1 MEKMKKLF
9 DRVLEVSCI
18 ALMSVMTILVTY
30 QVITRYIFNKPSAVS
45 EVLARY
51 MFVWMVLLCAAYVF
65 GLREHMNIPF
75 VKDKLPPRAFMF
87 VDVAGETPEDGGPQ
101 IMLFA
106 DLGIFKL
113 LCQLSDPSMLLE
125 YVPEGLQKLYNYK
138 KPQRDDLITTLRAYL
153 DRNLNLSKTAQ
164 DLYVHYKT
172 AVYRIEKIEK
182 LTGIDFD
189 NANEVLAVRIGLV
202 VYKMIENYN
211 KDFI

>member
-75 VKDKLPPRAFMF
+75 VKDKLP
-87 VDVAGETPEDGGPQ
+87 TPGKNRVRHCRGNHHCPVRTGSDGSRRLHGRSAPDGPDGFRPPGIHGNYLRSHPAQ
-101 IMLFA
+101 RNQHCVLFF
-106 DLGIFKL
+106 LQCHGPYEGI
-113 LCQLSDPSMLLE
+113 
-125 YVPEGLQKLYNYK
+125 
-138 KPQRDDLITTLRAYL
+138 
-153 DRNLNLSKTAQ
+153 
-164 DLYVHYKT
+164 
-172 AVYRIEKIEK
+172 
-182 LTGIDFD
+182 
-189 NANEVLAVRIGLV
+189 
-202 VYKMIENYN
+202 
-211 KDFI
+211 

>member
-75 VKDKLPPRAFMF
+75 VKDKLPPRGRI
-87 VDVAGETPEDGGPQ
+87 VCDIAGEMCIRDSGLPWLY
-101 IMLFA
+101 M
-106 DLGIFKL
+106 
-113 LCQLSDPSMLLE
+113 
-125 YVPEGLQKLYNYK
+125 EGN
-138 KPQRDDLITTLRAYL
+138 
-153 DRNLNLSKTAQ
+153 
-164 DLYVHYKT
+164 V
-172 AVYRIEKIEK
+172 
-182 LTGIDFD
+182 
-189 NANEVLAVRIGLV
+189 
-202 VYKMIENYN
+202 
-211 KDFI
+211 

>member
-1 MEKMKKLF
+1 
-9 DRVLEVSCI
+9 
-18 ALMSVMTILVTY
+18 
-30 QVITRYIFNKPSAVS
+30 
-45 EVLARY
+45 
-51 MFVWMVLLCAAYVF
+51 MVD
-65 GLREHMNIPF
+65 GIIN
-75 VKDKLPPRAFMF
+75 LPDSFKEANEAFMF

-172 AVYRIEKIEK
+172 AVYRIEK
-182 LTGIDFD
+182 
-189 NANEVLAVRIGLV
+189 
-202 VYKMIENYN
+202 
-211 KDFI
+211 

>member
-75 VKDKLPPRAFMF
+75 VKDKLPPRGRI
-87 VDVAGETPEDGGPQ
+87 VCDIAGEIIIALFGLGVMAAGGY
-101 IMLFA
+101 M
-106 DLGIFKL
+106 G
-113 LCQLSDPSMLLE
+113 
-125 YVPEGLQKLYNYK
+125 
-138 KPQRDDLITTLRAYL
+138 
-153 DRNLNLSKTAQ
+153 
-164 DLYVHYKT
+164 
-172 AVYRIEKIEK
+172 
-182 LTGIDFD
+182 
-189 NANEVLAVRIGLV
+189 AVRQISMGIIYGAIPLSGISIV
-202 VYKMIENYN
+202 FYFFYN
-211 KDFI
+211 VTALMKEFQNTACSKEEA

>member
-75 VKDKLPPRAFMF
+75 VKDKLPPRGRNSLRKADSKKLPNTSPRISGRMYCTAGAVCSPRAPEMSRRKQAIQNPIFTGFPKNTNREAITPMAMPAKTIPVFSWVFSIGFPLSFLMLTFF
-87 VDVAGETPEDGGPQ
+87 VWNTHRT
-101 IMLFA
+101 
-106 DLGIFKL
+106 
-113 LCQLSDPSMLLE
+113 
-125 YVPEGLQKLYNYK
+125 K
-138 KPQRDDLITTLRAYL
+138 KPSI
-153 DRNLNLSKTAQ
+153 
-164 DLYVHYKT
+164 
-172 AVYRIEKIEK
+172 
-182 LTGIDFD
+182 
-189 NANEVLAVRIGLV
+189 
-202 VYKMIENYN
+202 
-211 KDFI
+211 

>member
-75 VKDKLPPRAFMF
+75 VKDKLPPRGRI
-87 VDVAGETPEDGGPQ
+87 VCDIAGEIIIALFGLGVMAAGGY
-101 IMLFA
+101 M
-106 DLGIFKL
+106 G
-113 LCQLSDPSMLLE
+113 
-125 YVPEGLQKLYNYK
+125 
-138 KPQRDDLITTLRAYL
+138 
-153 DRNLNLSKTAQ
+153 
-164 DLYVHYKT
+164 
-172 AVYRIEKIEK
+172 
-182 LTGIDFD
+182 
-189 NANEVLAVRIGLV
+189 AVRLMGQMDSALQVSMGIIYGAIPLSGISIV
-202 VYKMIENYN
+202 FYFFYN
-211 KDFI
+211 VTALMKEFKNTACSKEEA

>member
-75 VKDKLPPRAFMF
+75 VKDKFPPRGRIIIALFGLGVMA
-87 VDVAGETPEDGGPQ
+87 AGGYMG
-101 IMLFA
+101 
-106 DLGIFKL
+106 
-113 LCQLSDPSMLLE
+113 
-125 YVPEGLQKLYNYK
+125 
-138 KPQRDDLITTLRAYL
+138 
-153 DRNLNLSKTAQ
+153 
-164 DLYVHYKT
+164 
-172 AVYRIEKIEK
+172 
-182 LTGIDFD
+182 
-189 NANEVLAVRIGLV
+189 AVRQMGQMDSALQVSMGIIYGAIPLSGISIV
-202 VYKMIENYN
+202 FYFFYN
-211 KDFI
+211 VTALMKEFKNTACSKEVA

>member
-75 VKDKLPPRAFMF
+75 VKDKLPPRGRI
-87 VDVAGETPEDGGPQ
+87 VRHCRRNHHCPVRTGSDGSRRLYGRSAPDGPDGFRPPGIHGNYLRSHPAQ
-101 IMLFA
+101 RNQHCVLFF
-106 DLGIFKL
+106 LQCHGTYEGI
-113 LCQLSDPSMLLE
+113 
-125 YVPEGLQKLYNYK
+125 
-138 KPQRDDLITTLRAYL
+138 
-153 DRNLNLSKTAQ
+153 
-164 DLYVHYKT
+164 
-172 AVYRIEKIEK
+172 
-182 LTGIDFD
+182 
-189 NANEVLAVRIGLV
+189 
-202 VYKMIENYN
+202 
-211 KDFI
+211 

>member
-75 VKDKLPPRAFMF
+75 EPSRSAESALCF
-87 VDVAGETPEDGGPQ
+87 
-101 IMLFA
+101 
-106 DLGIFKL
+106 IFSTMSRHL
-113 LCQLSDPSMLLE
+113 
-125 YVPEGLQKLYNYK
+125 
-138 KPQRDDLITTLRAYL
+138 
-153 DRNLNLSKTAQ
+153 
-164 DLYVHYKT
+164 
-172 AVYRIEKIEK
+172 
-182 LTGIDFD
+182 
-189 NANEVLAVRIGLV
+189 
-202 VYKMIENYN
+202 
-211 KDFI
+211 

>member
-75 VKDKLPPRAFMF
+75 VKDKLPPRGRI
-87 VDVAGETPEDGGPQ
+87 VCDIAGE
-101 IMLFA
+101 IIIALFG
-106 DLGIFKL
+106 LGVMAAGATWAQCARWARWIPPSRYPWELFTEPSRSAESALCFIFSTMSRHL
-113 LCQLSDPSMLLE
+113 
-125 YVPEGLQKLYNYK
+125 
-138 KPQRDDLITTLRAYL
+138 
-153 DRNLNLSKTAQ
+153 
-164 DLYVHYKT
+164 
-172 AVYRIEKIEK
+172 
-182 LTGIDFD
+182 
-189 NANEVLAVRIGLV
+189 
-202 VYKMIENYN
+202 
-211 KDFI
+211 